1 MMQQYMRE
9 LEQKPF
15 DPDTFVER
23 LAWRVLENT
32 KEKGTY
38 NFNADVMKD
47 TFEQSIKDLMILLQ
61 RQRKKCE
68 SLKIACKEEEKLF
81 WQDLFKQQQCNK
93 ECVDSFYQLDEKIN
107 SVAVKVMHL
116 GGQLETVNIPRSRA
130 EEAQKLMTYFSE
142 FLIQGNVSID
152 VFSDSNRLFEAADII
167 RKLFFIAQE
176 LPGGRFEEAK
186 KKIEQKY
193 DEIERSLLEE
203 FSKAEE
209 TNNLAKMKEIASI
222 LSHFKGYSQ
231 CVDVFIEQS
240 QLGAFHGRDVFNEV
254 IPLCEKNF
262 KIIATVFNNP
272 EQINA
277 KFVLNIYHLKLQSH
291 IKAVLS
297 DSKDSDKYLKNLMD
311 LYSKLQQLSIN
322 LSKFSLGSDPTY
334 LKKLTQNIFHKY
346 LDSYIGIELRNIKDK
361 YQRIHQKFYE
371 SKGHQKKQITASSFQ
386 ELRRDIQAVIGT
398 RANINIAQIEDYGGE
413 IFLSEEI
420 TVYILQE
427 AKEAFKRCQLLSNS
441 KDLPS
446 NAMQIFEILL
456 QYLITEYVDY
466 AIDLGIQSVPIPE
479 SNTQQPDIYFFEIVQ
494 QTNII
499 VHLLEKL
506 IQDCLFPLIESTA
519 RVGDCLS
526 RKKCI
531 LEQTEMKLDTGL
543 DRSINA
549 VVGWVKVFLQ
559 AEQKRTDFKPETDV
573 DTVATSACKSVVL
586 FMRKSIKLIQ
596 ECLHGKNA
604 ENVLIELGIRFHR
617 VIYDHL
623 CQYSYNSAGALC
635 AICDVNEYR
644 KCIKEVNSSLIT
656 TLFDTLYALC
666 NLLLVKPENLE
677 QVCCDETLAVLDNGV
692 LNNFIQLRS
701 DFKSQKLSASL
712 KGLIS

>member
-1 MMQQYMRE
+1 MKE

-23 LAWRVLENT
+23 LAWKILENT
-32 KEKGTY
+32 KEKGNY

-47 TFEQSIKDLMILLQ
+47 AFNQCIKDLVFLQ
-61 RQRKKCE
+61 QKQKKKCDE
-68 SLKIACKEEEKLF
+68 MKNSCKADEKLL
-81 WQDLFKQQQCNK
+81 WQDVSKQLQCNK
-93 ECVDSFYQLDEKIN
+93 ECMNSFYQLDEKIN

-116 GGQLETVNIPRSRA
+116 GGQLEAVNIPRSRA
-130 EEAQKLMTYFSE
+130 VEAQKLMTYFSE
-142 FLIQGNVSID
+142 FLTQGPVHIEL
-152 VFSDSNRLFEAADII
+152 FSDPQRLFEAADVV
-167 RKLFFIAQE
+167 RKLYFIAQE
-176 LPGGRFEEAK
+176 LPGSRFEEAK

-193 DEIERSLLEE
+193 DEIERALIEQFVQAHNTDS
-203 FSKAEE
+203 FQR
-209 TNNLAKMKEIASI
+209 MKEIASI
-222 LSHFKGYSQ
+222 LSFFKGYSQ
-231 CVDVFIEQS
+231 CVDAFIEQS
-240 QLGAFHGRDVFNEV
+240 QKGVLSGRDVFNEV
-254 IPLCEKNF
+254 IPACEKNF
-262 KIIATVFNNP
+262 KTITCVFNNP

-277 KFVLNIYHLKLQSH
+277 KFVLNIYHLKLQQH
-291 IKAVLS
+291 IKTILS
-297 DSKDSDKYLKNLMD
+297 DSQKDNDKYLKNLMD
-311 LYSKLQQLSIN
+311 LYSKLQHLSVN
-322 LSKFSLGSDPTY
+322 LSKYNLGNDPTY
-334 LKKLTQNIFHKY
+334 LQKLTKNIFQRNLDTYIAVELKNLKEKCQRVLQKY
-346 LDSYIGIELRNIKDK
+346 
-361 YQRIHQKFYE
+361 YE

-427 AKEAFKRCQLLSNS
+427 SKEAFKRCQLLSDP
-441 KDLPS
+441 KDLQS

-456 QYLITEYVDY
+456 QYLIIEYVDY
-466 AIDLGIQSVPIPE
+466 AIDLGIQSVPIAE
-479 SNTQQPDIYFFEIVQ
+479 SNTQQPEIYFFEIVQ

-499 VHLLEKL
+499 IHLLDKL
-506 IQDCLFPLIESTA
+506 VGDNLFPLIGST
-519 RVGDCLS
+519 VKLGDCLS
-526 RKKCI
+526 RKKMI

-543 DRSINA
+543 DRSITA

-559 AEQKRTDFKPETDV
+559 AEQKRTDFKPETEG
-573 DTVATSACKSVVL
+573 DTVGSVACKSVVQ

-604 ENVLIELGIRFHR
+604 ENVLIELGVRFHR

-623 CQYSYNSAGALC
+623 LQYSYNSAGALC
-635 AICDVNEYR
+635 VICDVNEYR
-644 KCIKEVNSSLIT
+644 KCIKEINSNLLA
-656 TLFDTLYALC
+656 TLFDTLHALC

-677 QVCCDETLAVLDNGV
+677 QVCCGETLVVLEHSV

-701 DFKSQKLSASL
+701 DYKSQKLASSL